1 MLLSGLEVSFL
12 VTLNRKLETFMHMGF
27 VILNCRKNVNI
38 NNNIALI
45 NHFQFQ
51 VHRN

>member
-1 MLLSGLEVSFL
+1 MLLSGIKVSFL
-12 VTLNRKLETFMHMGF
+12 VTLNWKLETFMHMRF

-38 NNNIALI
+38 NNNIVLI